1 MAYVVALLLV
11 AVGLAL
17 VLRRNGVTEDM
28 ARVPWWIRNPSL
40 ADPAN
45 RRMNSLVAAFFGVL
59 FIGVGAYIAALAAH
73 IAP

>member
-17 VLRRNGVTEDM
+17 VLGRNAVTDDM
-28 ARVPWWIRNPSL
+28 ARWPWWVRNPSW

-45 RRMNSLVAAFFGVL
+45 RRINSLGLAVFGVL